1 MLKITNKLLQLSNIS
16 DLQEHSYLSDNFS
29 QNINDYIFF
38 DIETT
43 GFSYKNSMCYL
54 IGAIYYNRGFWMYTQ
69 WFAVNPSDESEIL
82 NDFVEFSNR
91 YRYIVSFNGERFD
104 IPFINGRCELL
115 ESDVQLENINNRS
128 IDIFHIIQPLKN
140 LLNLDNYK
148 QKSIE
153 EFLGIHRI
161 DKYNGGEL
169 IKCYKQYI
177 ISKDESLLNTL
188 LLHNHDD
195 IIGLANITPVLNYM
209 DIINHN
215 ISYTASHQ
223 SDYAGYNGDPSSEF
237 IFTFNIPHAVNVP
250 VNIIKEPFFI
260 NIANNIITVK
270 VNIINDK
277 LKYFYSNYKDYYY
290 IPSEDQAM
298 HKSVS
303 SYIDKKYR
311 QPAKASNCY
320 VHKAGQFLM
329 QYSNIITPFFKR
341 KYNDNFSYFE
351 LNDSFINSPDKIT
364 DYVKDILFNIL

>member
-1 MLKITNKLLQLSNIS
+1 MLKITNRLSQLSNIS
-16 DLQEHSYLSDNFS
+16 YLQEHSYLCDNFS
-29 QNINDYIFF
+29 QSINDYIFF

-43 GFSYKNSMCYL
+43 GFSYKNSICYL
-54 IGAIYYNRGFWMYTQ
+54 IGAIYYNEDYWMYTQ
-69 WFAVNPSDESEIL
+69 WFAANPSDEADIL
-82 NDFVEFSNR
+82 NDFVEFSKR

-115 ESDVQLENINNRS
+115 ESDVQLDNINDRS

-153 EFLGIHRI
+153 EFLGIRRM

-169 IKCYKQYI
+169 IKCYKQYV
-177 ISKDESLLNTL
+177 ISKNESLLNTL

-195 IIGLANITPVLNYM
+195 IIGLVNITPVLNYM

-215 ISYTASHQ
+215 INYNAVRQ
-223 SDYAGYNGDPSSEF
+223 SDYTGYNGAPSSEL
-237 IFTFNIPHAVNVP
+237 IFTFNIPHAVNTP

-260 NIANNIITVK
+260 NIANNIITIK
-270 VNIINDK
+270 INIINDN

-320 VHKAGQFLM
+320 VHKVGQFLM
-329 QYSNIITPFFKR
+329 QYSNIITPSFKR
-341 KYNDNFSYFE
+341 EYNDTFSYFE
-351 LNDSFINSPDKIT
+351 LNDNFMDSPEKIT
-364 DYVKDILFNIL
+364 DYIKDILSNVL